1 MASGIT
7 GIVGFRRQESRGVR
21 YHELRFLMPPTR
33 YQKPVNT
40 MNSRIHLIVR
50 GLVQGVFFRSNA
62 VNEARQLGITGW
74 VRNCED
80 GASVEIIAEG
90 QKSQLE
96 KLLVWA
102 KKGPDGAV
110 VEDTEHEWL
119 EFKAEFKGFTVKY

>member
-1 MASGIT
+1 
-7 GIVGFRRQESRGVR
+7 
-21 YHELRFLMPPTR
+21 
-33 YQKPVNT
+33 